1 MTAEE
6 KYRKIEKTFLE
17 EWCKRNP
24 MLATAT
30 GLAAYEE
37 AVPDGS
43 VEAVA
48 ANVRFLE
55 KAENDF
61 AKIDPK
67 PLPPAVQVDRDL
79 AIHLCRLWR
88 HELDVVRLWEK
99 RPEVP
104 QVVGR
109 CLHQVFARP
118 WLPIG
123 TRLKSVIARL
133 EKLPKYIQDA
143 RARLVH
149 PVKYWIE
156 VELDTLT
163 RLPGFF
169 NAVKESGRETVPPA
183 QFLRVN
189 RALENLQNVLEDYTT
204 WLIVDVI
211 SLAKDDFRLGAAG
224 FAALLEKRGLEAT
237 PDQILHQAQR
247 ELPALEKR
255 LVSIAH
261 EIRRGAPVD
270 DIRET
275 VRSTHAS
282 SFDETLRFVRDQV
295 QKTKAFVIKNH
306 HATVPPD
313 EDMTVAETPVFLRH
327 LCAFGMYLPP
337 GRLSERQV
345 GYLYVTAG
353 EGEGDRLKEHNFA
366 ALTNFTAHHAYPGL
380 HLATACA
387 NRNPSLL
394 RTQAA
399 AADTAEGWAALAEE
413 LMKAGGFDN
422 TPPAMFA
429 HVAAQMRRAAE
440 AVVEHGLQTGKTT
453 IQQAVDHLVI
463 YLGMDRLAATA
474 EVRRITLNPGV
485 AAATYLGKSRLLEIR
500 EAARKIMGKKFNPRY
515 FHDCVLAAGAIP
527 AKLLRR
533 EIEWR
538 MKQALEKPTVMEE
551 TLPAGKGKGK
561 AKGAK
566 PAPAA
571 EAKPVPGKPVPAGKT
586 PAPAAAGK
594 GKAAPVPAAKK
605 PGTAPAKGAT
615 RKDAARK
622 KPAPKKPATKKPAA
636 KKNAAKKPVKK
647 AMKKSKPAAKKSKKR
662 PAAAGRRRR

>member
-1 MTAEE
+1 MTPEE
-6 KYRKIEKTFLE
+6 KFRKIERTFLE

-24 MLATAT
+24 MLGTSL
-30 GLAAYEE
+30 GLPAFEE
-37 AVPDGS
+37 SVPDGT

-55 KAENDF
+55 KAESDF

-88 HELDVVRLWEK
+88 HELDVVRLWER

-118 WLPIG
+118 WLPIL
-123 TRLKSVIARL
+123 TRLKPVIARL

-169 NAVKESGRETVPPA
+169 NAVKESGRETIPPG
-183 QFLRVN
+183 QFLRIN

-211 SLAKDDFRLGAAG
+211 SLAKDDFRLGASG
-224 FAALLEKRGLEAT
+224 FAALLEKRGLDAT

-255 LVSIAH
+255 LSSIAH

-295 QKTKAFVIKNH
+295 QKSKAFVIKNH

-313 EDMTVAETPVFLRH
+313 EDMTIAETPVFLRH
-327 LCAFGMYLPP
+327 LCAFGTYFPP

-366 ALTNFTAHHAYPGL
+366 ALTNFVAHHAYPGL

-399 AADTAEGWAALAEE
+399 AADTAEGWAAFAEE

-429 HVAAQMRRAAE
+429 HVAAQLRRAAE

-453 IQQAVDHLVI
+453 VQQAVDHLVS

-500 EAARKIMGKKFNPRY
+500 EDARKIMGKKFNPRY

-551 TLPAGKGKGK
+551 TIPSGKGKGK

-571 EAKPVPGKPVPAGKT
+571 EAKPATAGKTAAPAPAGKGKT
-586 PAPAAAGK
+586 APAPAAKTTAS
-594 GKAAPVPAAKK
+594 
-605 PGTAPAKGAT
+605 APAKGPA
-615 RKDAARK
+615 K
-622 KPAPKKPATKKPAA
+622 KSPSPKKTAGKKPAA
-636 KKNAAKKPVKK
+636 KKKPVMK
-647 AMKKSKPAAKKSKKR
+647 AQSASKKR
-662 PAAAGRRRR
+662 PAVAGRRKR